1 LRARARRRTIEAAV
15 DALMT
20 QIEAFE
26 RYLAEERRL
35 SPRTVATYGRDLR
48 ALRDFAKDKNLRLD
62 ARRFDVVVLRS
73 FLATLFQKNGAP
85 TLARKIAA
93 MRSFYRFMVKRG
105 LTKENPAQ
113 VLKSPKVRE
122 PSPWPRAPHRAPLS
136 VRSR

>member
-1 LRARARRRTIEAAV
+1 V

-113 VLKSPKVRE
+113 VLKSPKVRK